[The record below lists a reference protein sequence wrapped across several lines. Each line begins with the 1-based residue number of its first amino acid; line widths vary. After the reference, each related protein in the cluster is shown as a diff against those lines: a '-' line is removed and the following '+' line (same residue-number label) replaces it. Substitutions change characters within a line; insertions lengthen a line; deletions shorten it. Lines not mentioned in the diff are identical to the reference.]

1 MEIVF
6 TLNAIIGST
15 LFLFFIYGIITSMR
29 ENEKTAVFRL
39 SILSII
45 LPLPF
50 FISTFLPIPFK
61 VEISIGLLSI
71 FSLITIILFIPIRGN
86 KIENDTPLNR
96 IDERDTMFS
105 RNELNED
112 SERFEKY
119 YENNPDKKI
128 LDDKFR
134 KRPGLLKPGST
145 QYNPF
150 HFAAADSSFETIAKL
165 HSMVDGERSE
175 NPIKVKADEITEF
188 IKNWSVKLGA
198 EDCGVTELHDYHLYR
213 TGGRGERYG
222 KPVLNN
228 HKYAIAFTTEMD
240 KTMIHSA
247 PTGSIVMESGQQYL
261 DSGTVAIQVAK
272 FIRNLGYSARAHIDG
287 NYQVVCPLVA
297 RDAGLGEIGRMGLL
311 MTPQL
316 GPRVRISVVTTD
328 IPLLIDKRITD
339 YSVID
344 FCMMCKK
351 CAIACPSKAISFE
364 DKKEIDR
371 VRRWQI
377 NSESCFTL
385 WSTFGTDCG
394 RCVAICPYSHPDN
407 LFHNFIRFSNRNSKI
422 FRWFAVIMD
431 DAIYGKKPP
440 TAELPNWMQINTKED
455 KHISK

>member
-6 TLNAIIGST
+6 TLNTLIGST
-15 LFLFFIYGIITSMR
+15 LFLFFIYGVITSIR
-29 ENEKTAVFRL
+29 ENEKIAVIRL

-45 LPLPF
+45 LSLLF
-50 FISTFLPIPFK
+50 FISSFISIPFK
-61 VEISIGLLSI
+61 DEISIGLLSI
-71 FSLITIILFIPIRGN
+71 FSFIAIILFLPIRGN
-86 KIENDTPLNR
+86 KIENDIPLNR

-105 RNELNED
+105 RNELKED
-112 SERFEKY
+112 SEQFEKY
-119 YENNPDKKI
+119 YENNPEKKI

-150 HFAAADSSFETIAKL
+150 HFAAADSSFETIGML
-165 HSMVDGERSE
+165 HAMVDGKSSA
-175 NPIKVKADEITEF
+175 NPINVKVDEITEF
-188 IKNWSVKLGA
+188 IKKWSLKIGA
-198 EDCGVTELHDYHLYR
+198 ENCGVTELQDYHLYT

-222 KPVLNN
+222 KPVINN
-228 HKYAIAFTTEMD
+228 HAYAIAFTTEMD

-272 FIRNLGYSARAHIDG
+272 FIQNLGYSARAHIDG
-287 NYQVVCPLVA
+287 NYHVVCPLVA

-328 IPLLIDKRITD
+328 LPLLIDKRTPD
-339 YSVID
+339 YSVTD

-351 CAIACPSKAISFE
+351 CALACPSKAISFE
-364 DKKEIDR
+364 DKEEIDG

-377 NSESCFTL
+377 NSEACFTL
-385 WSTFGTDCG
+385 WSTYGTDCG
-394 RCVAICPYSHPDN
+394 RCVAVCPYSHPDN
-407 LFHNFIRFSNRNSKI
+407 LFHNFIRFGISNSKI

-440 TAELPNWMQINTKED
+440 TAELPDWMQINIEED
-455 KHISK
+455 

>member
-1 MEIVF
+1 MKTVL
-6 TLNAIIGST
+6 TLNTLIGIT
-15 LFLFFIYGIITSMR
+15 LYLFFIFGVITSIR
-29 ENEKTAVFRL
+29 ENEKTAVIRL
-39 SILSII
+39 SIFTIF

-50 FISTFLPIPFK
+50 FISSFISIPFK
-61 VEISIGLLSI
+61 DELSIGLLSI
-71 FSLITIILFIPIRGN
+71 FFLLTFILFLPIRGN
-86 KIENDTPLNR
+86 KMENDNPLNR

-105 RNELNED
+105 RNELKEGTD
-112 SERFEKY
+112 RFDEY
-119 YENNPDKKI
+119 YKNNPDKEI
-128 LDDKFR
+128 LDNKFC

-165 HSMVDGERSE
+165 HAMVDGHPSE
-175 NPIKVKADEITEF
+175 NPVKVKVDKITEF
-188 IKNWSVKLGA
+188 IKKWSVKLGA
-198 EDCGVTELHDYHLYR
+198 EDCGVTDLQDYHLYT
-213 TGGRGERYG
+213 TGGRKKRYG
-222 KPVLNN
+222 NQVFNN

-240 KTMIHSA
+240 KRMIHSA

-328 IPLLIDKRITD
+328 LPLLIHKRKPV
-339 YSVID
+339 YSVTD
-344 FCMMCKK
+344 FCKMCKK
-351 CAIACPSKAISFE
+351 CAVACPSNAISFE
-364 DKKEIDR
+364 DKKEIDG

-377 NSESCFTL
+377 NSEACFTL
-385 WSTFGTDCG
+385 WCTYGTDCG
-394 RCVAICPYSHPDN
+394 RCVAVCPYSHSDN
-407 LFHNFIRFSNRNSKI
+407 LFHNFIRFGIRNSKI

-431 DAIYGKKPP
+431 DAIYSKKPP
-440 TAELPNWMQINTKED
+440 TAELPDWMQIEVEEN
-455 KHISK
+455 

>member
-1 MEIVF
+1 MQTVY
-6 TLNAIIGST
+6 TLNTFIGFT
-15 LFLFFIYGIITSMR
+15 LFLFFIYGVVTSIK

-39 SILSII
+39 FIFTILF
-45 LPLPF
+45 PLPF
-50 FISTFLPIPFK
+50 FISSFTSIPFK
-61 VEISIGLLSI
+61 DEISIGLLSI
-71 FSLITIILFIPIRGN
+71 FSFITIILFLPIRGN
-86 KIENDTPLNR
+86 KLENDTPVNR

-105 RNELNED
+105 RNELKEN

-119 YENNPDKKI
+119 YKNNPDKKI

-134 KRPGLLKPGST
+134 KRPGLLKQGST

-165 HSMVDGERSE
+165 HTMVDEEPLG
-175 NPIKVKADEITEF
+175 NPVKVKVDEITEF
-188 IKNWSVKLGA
+188 IKAWSLKLGA
-198 EDCGVTELHDYHLYR
+198 QDCGVTELQDYHLYT
-213 TGGRGERYG
+213 TGGRKERYG

-287 NYQVVCPLVA
+287 NYHVVCPLVA

-311 MTPQL
+311 MTPRL

-328 IPLLIDKRITD
+328 LPLLINKRKPD
-339 YSVID
+339 YSVTD
-344 FCMMCKK
+344 FCKMCKK
-351 CAIACPSKAISFE
+351 CAVVCPSKAISFE
-364 DKKEIDR
+364 DKEEIDG

-377 NSESCFTL
+377 NSEACFTL

-394 RCVAICPYSHPDN
+394 RCVAVCPYSHPN
-407 LFHNFIRFSNRNSKI
+407 NFFHNFIRFGISNSKS
-422 FRWFAVIMD
+422 FRWFAVLMD
-431 DAIYGKKPP
+431 DAIYGKNPP
-440 TAELPNWMQINTKED
+440 TAELPDWMELNIEKD
-455 KHISK
+455 

>member
-1 MEIVF
+1 METVF
-6 TLNAIIGST
+6 NLNTLIGIT
-15 LFLFFIYGIITSMR
+15 LFFFFIYGVITSIK

-39 SILSII
+39 SIFSI
-45 LPLPF
+45 LVPLPF
-50 FISTFLPIPFK
+50 FISSFLPIPFK
-61 VEISIGLLSI
+61 EEISIGLLLI
-71 FSLITIILFIPIRGN
+71 FSLITLILFLPILGN
-86 KIENDTPLNR
+86 KTENDTPQNR

-105 RNELNED
+105 RNELKEGT
-112 SERFEKY
+112 ERFEEY
-119 YENNPDKKI
+119 YENNPHKKI

-145 QYNPF
+145 QYNPY
-150 HFAAADSSFETIAKL
+150 HYAAADSSFETIVRL
-165 HSMVDGERSE
+165 HAMVDGEPSE
-175 NPIKVKADEITEF
+175 NPAKVKVDEITEF
-188 IKNWSVKLGA
+188 IKKWSVKLGA
-198 EDCGVTELHDYHLYR
+198 KDCGVTELQDYHLYT

-228 HKYAIAFTTEMD
+228 HKFAIAFTTEMD

-287 NYQVVCPLVA
+287 NYNVVCPLVA
-297 RDAGLGEIGRMGLL
+297 RDTGLGEIGRMGLL
-311 MTPQL
+311 MTPRL

-328 IPLLIDKRITD
+328 IPLLIDKRNPD

-351 CAIACPSKAISFE
+351 CAVACPSKAISFE
-364 DKKEIDR
+364 DKKEIDG

-377 NSESCFTL
+377 NSEACFTL

-394 RCVAICPYSHPDN
+394 RCVAVCPYSHPDN
-407 LFHNFIRFSNRNSKI
+407 LFHNFIRFGISNSI
-422 FRWFAVIMD
+422 TFRWFAVIMD
-431 DAIYGKKPP
+431 DVIYGKKPP
-440 TAELPNWMQINTKED
+440 TAELPDWMKIYTEND
-455 KHISK
+455 

>member
-1 MEIVF
+1 METVF
-6 TLNAIIGST
+6 KLNTLIGIT
-15 LFLFFIYGIITSMR
+15 LFLFLIFGVVTSIR
-29 ENEKTAVFRL
+29 ENEKTAVLRL
-39 SILSII
+39 SIFTIF
-45 LPLPF
+45 LPLAY
-50 FISTFLPIPFK
+50 FISSFLLIPFK
-61 VEISIGLLSI
+61 DEISIGLLSI
-71 FSLITIILFIPIRGN
+71 FSLITLILFLHIQGN

-105 RNELNED
+105 RKELKED
-112 SERFEKY
+112 SEPFEKY
-119 YENNPDKKI
+119 YKNNPDKKI

-150 HFAAADSSFETIAKL
+150 HFAAADSSFETITKL
-165 HSMVDGERSE
+165 HAMVDGEPSE
-175 NPIKVKADEITEF
+175 NPVNVKVDEITEF
-188 IKNWSVKLGA
+188 IKKWSVKLGA
-198 EDCGVTELHDYHLYR
+198 KDCGVAELKDYHLYT

-240 KTMIHSA
+240 KSMIHSA

-261 DSGTVAIQVAK
+261 DSGTIAIQVAK

-297 RDAGLGEIGRMGLL
+297 RDAGLGEIGRMSLL

-328 IPLLIDKRITD
+328 LPLLIDKRKPD
-339 YSVID
+339 YSVTD
-344 FCMMCKK
+344 FCMMCNK
-351 CAIACPSKAISFE
+351 CAVACPSNAISFE
-364 DKKEIDR
+364 DKKDIDG
-371 VRRWQI
+371 VKRWQI
-377 NSESCFTL
+377 NSEACFTL

-394 RCVAICPYSHPDN
+394 RCVAVCPYSHPDN
-407 LFHNFIRFSNRNSKI
+407 FFHNFIRFGIRNLKI

-440 TAELPNWMQINTKED
+440 TAELPDWMQIYEND
-455 KHISK
+455 K

>member
-1 MEIVF
+1 METVF
-6 TLNAIIGST
+6 KLNTLIGIT
-15 LFLFFIYGIITSMR
+15 LFLFLIIGVIISIR
-29 ENEKTAVFRL
+29 ENEKTAVLRL
-39 SILSII
+39 AIFTIF

-50 FISTFLPIPFK
+50 FISSFLTFPFK
-61 VEISIGLLSI
+61 DEISVGLLSI
-71 FSLITIILFIPIRGN
+71 FSLITFVLFLPIRGS

-105 RNELNED
+105 RKELKED
-112 SERFEKY
+112 SERFENY

-145 QYNPF
+145 QYNPI

-165 HSMVDGERSE
+165 QAMVDGEPSE
-175 NPIKVKADEITEF
+175 DPVKVKAEEITEF
-188 IKNWSVKLGA
+188 IKKWSAKLGA
-198 EDCGVTELHDYHLYR
+198 KDCGVTELKDYHLYT

-222 KPVLNN
+222 KPVMNN

-240 KTMIHSA
+240 HRMIHSA

-311 MTPQL
+311 MTPKL
-316 GPRVRISVVTTD
+316 GPRVRISVITTD
-328 IPLLIDKRITD
+328 LPFLIDRREPD
-339 YSVID
+339 YSVTD
-344 FCMMCKK
+344 FCTMCKK
-351 CAIACPSKAISFE
+351 CAVACPSKAISFK
-364 DKKEIDR
+364 DKKDIDG
-371 VRRWQI
+371 VKRWQI
-377 NSESCFTL
+377 NSEACFTL
-385 WSTFGTDCG
+385 WSALGTDCG
-394 RCVAICPYSHPDN
+394 RCIAVCPFSHPDN
-407 LFHNFIRFSNRNSKI
+407 LFHNFIRFGIRNSKI

-431 DAIYGKKPP
+431 DAIYGKKPQ
-440 TAELPNWMQINTKED
+440 TAELPDWMQINTESD
-455 KHISK
+455 

>member
-1 MEIVF
+1 METVF
-6 TLNAIIGST
+6 KLNTLIGIT
-15 LFLFFIYGIITSMR
+15 LFLFLIFGVVTSIR
-29 ENEKTAVFRL
+29 ENEKTAAIRL
-39 SILSII
+39 SIFAIL

-50 FISTFLPIPFK
+50 FISSFLTIPFK
-61 VEISIGLLSI
+61 DEISIGLLSI
-71 FSLITIILFIPIRGN
+71 FSLITIILFLPIRGS

-105 RNELNED
+105 RKELKED

-165 HSMVDGERSE
+165 HAMVDGEPSE
-175 NPIKVKADEITEF
+175 NPVKVKAEEITEF
-188 IKNWSVKLGA
+188 IKKWSVKLGA
-198 EDCGVTELHDYHLYR
+198 KDCGVTELKDYHLYT

-240 KTMIHSA
+240 KMMIHSA

-311 MTPQL
+311 MTPKL
-316 GPRVRISVVTTD
+316 GPRVRISVITTD
-328 IPLLIDKRITD
+328 LPLLIDKRKPD
-339 YSVID
+339 YSVTD
-344 FCMMCKK
+344 FCKMCKK
-351 CAIACPSKAISFE
+351 CAVACPSKAISFE
-364 DKKEIDR
+364 DKKDIDG
-371 VRRWQI
+371 VKRWQI
-377 NSESCFTL
+377 NSEACFTL
-385 WSTFGTDCG
+385 WSALGTDCG
-394 RCVAICPYSHPDN
+394 RCIAVCPFSHPDN
-407 LFHNFIRFSNRNSKI
+407 LFHNFIRFGIRNSKI

-440 TAELPNWMQINTKED
+440 TAELPDWLQINTEKD
-455 KHISK
+455 

>member
-1 MEIVF
+1 M
-6 TLNAIIGST
+6 
-15 LFLFFIYGIITSMR
+15 
-29 ENEKTAVFRL
+29 ENEKTAAFRL
-39 SILSII
+39 SIFAIF

-50 FISTFLPIPFK
+50 FISSFLTIPFK
-61 VEISIGLLSI
+61 DEISIGLLSI
-71 FSLITIILFIPIRGN
+71 FSLITIILFLPIRGS

-105 RNELNED
+105 RKELKED

-165 HSMVDGERSE
+165 HAMVDGELSKE
-175 NPIKVKADEITEF
+175 PVKVKAEEITEF
-188 IKNWSVKLGA
+188 IIKWSVKLGA
-198 EDCGVTELHDYHLYR
+198 KDCGVTELKDYHLYT
-213 TGGRGERYG
+213 TGGRDGRYG

-228 HKYAIAFTTEMD
+228 HKYAIVFTTEMD
-240 KTMIHSA
+240 HSMIHSA

-311 MTPQL
+311 MTPRF
-316 GPRVRISVVTTD
+316 GPRVRISVITTD
-328 IPLLIDKRITD
+328 LPLLIDKREPD
-339 YSVID
+339 YSVTD
-344 FCMMCKK
+344 FCKMCKK
-351 CAIACPSKAISFE
+351 CAVACPSKAISFE
-364 DKKEIDR
+364 DKKDIDG
-371 VRRWQI
+371 VKRWQI
-377 NSESCFTL
+377 NSEACYTL
-385 WSTFGTDCG
+385 WSALGTDCG
-394 RCVAICPYSHPDN
+394 RCIAVCPFSHPDN
-407 LFHNFIRFSNRNSKI
+407 LFHNFIRFGIRNSKI

-431 DAIYGKKPP
+431 DAIYGKKPQ
-440 TAELPNWMQINTKED
+440 TAELPDWMQINAEQD
-455 KHISK
+455 